1 MGKDISLDNILF
13 EFRDTLFQLS
23 KDQITAVL
31 GPGGLFV
38 LAVSVDNE
46 PGVVSLPCS

>member
-13 EFRDTLFQLS
+13 EFRDKLSQLS

-31 GPGGLFV
+31 SPGGLLV
-38 LAVSVDNE
+38 LVVSVDNE
-46 PGVVSLPCS
+46 PGVVSLACS